1 MLAKLAFKNLTNRRF
16 RTFLGVLS
24 IGIGTAALFIALSL
38 NQGIEQAGKN
48 QLSSHHALNQ
58 ITIRPDLK
66 GQGVI
71 SFIAQNKDNKITPEA
86 VEKFEN
92 LSNVNKVYKEIQF
105 NGFASIRGS
114 VLGLTLN
121 TDSML
126 FGLPGEFLANDL
138 TTGIDKISWNKA
150 DSEPYPALIPRKFLD
165 LYNFTIASPQNLP
178 KFSEDMLIGKKL
190 TLYPNY
196 SNFFG
201 NSSAPAK
208 TVQLEVVGFSDKI
221 NLIGLTLPYQI
232 IEKLNEDFASSDN
245 TAYTEVYAE
254 VENETEIT
262 KTAAEIEKLGYSTNY
277 FQKEFESLEA
287 KLLYLQISLSIIIII
302 ILITATISILSTFL
316 AAISEQKKEIGLLRA
331 LGATKQQIR
340 KLILL
345 QSFIVGLLGSVT
357 GIAIGLVGSI
367 ILNQTTKT
375 QLEGLT
381 FAGSKL
387 FQFTPQII
395 TSTLLFGLILALLA
409 GYVPSKIAANTDPVE
424 ALRG

>member
-1 MLAKLAFKNLTNRRF
+1 MLAKLAFKNLANRRF

-24 IGIGTAALFIALSL
+24 IAIGTAALFIALSL
-38 NQGIEQAGKN
+38 NQGIEQAGKT
-48 QLSSHHALNQ
+48 QLSSKTALNQ

-86 VEKFEN
+86 VAKFEKIP
-92 LSNVNKVYKEIQF
+92 NVNKVYKEIQF
-105 NGFASIRGS
+105 SGFASISGS

-138 TTGIDKISWNKA
+138 TGTTDEKAWNKA
-150 DSEPYPALIPRKFLD
+150 NNEPYPTLIPRKFLD

-201 NSSAPAK
+201 NSTLPSK
-208 TVQLEVVGFSDKI
+208 TITLEVVGFSDKI
-221 NLIGLTLPYQI
+221 NLIGLTLPYQVV
-232 IEKLNEDFASSDN
+232 EKFNREFASSDS

-254 VENETEIT
+254 VENEADIA
-262 KTAAEIEKLGYSTNY
+262 KTAAEIEKLGYSANY

-302 ILITATISILSTFL
+302 ILITATIAILSTFL
-316 AAISEQKKEIGLLRA
+316 AAISEQQKEIGLLRA
-331 LGATKQQIR
+331 LGATKNQIR

-345 QSFIVGLLGSVT
+345 QSSIVGLLGST
-357 GIAIGLVGSI
+357 AGIALGLISSI
-367 ILNQTTKT
+367 FLNKTTKT

-381 FAGSKL
+381 FAGSNL
-387 FQFTPQII
+387 FQFTPSILL
-395 TSTLLFGLILALLA
+395 STLLFGLILALLA
-409 GYVPSKIAANTDPVE
+409 GYIPSKIAANTDPVE